1 MSGFF
6 DAMALL
12 TRVPTRGGAHTERA
26 VPWLP
31 VVGAFIGAIVGG
43 IYAATRG
50 AVGATA
56 AAALAVG
63 AGILITGAL
72 HEDGLADTADAFGA
86 GVSRERTLEIL
97 KDPRHGTYGTVALVL
112 SVLVRVAAVSALT
125 GVAALAALP
134 AAHAVSRAS
143 AAWMLGRWRAA
154 TPDGLGATYA
164 APVTSSQAGVA
175 VAIGA
180 IAAVGLLGPWGLG
193 AIALAVVPAW
203 GMGRLAASKIGGIV
217 GDVLGAAQ
225 QLCEIGVL
233 LLTVAAGAAVPW
245 WRG

>member
-31 VVGAFIGAIVGG
+31 VVGACIGAVVAG
-43 IYAATRG
+43 IYALTRG
-50 AVGATA
+50 AVGSTA
-56 AAALAVG
+56 AATIAVG
-63 AGILITGAL
+63 AGILITGAF
-72 HEDGLADTADAFGA
+72 HEDGLADTADAVGA

-97 KDPRHGTYGTVALVL
+97 KDPRHGTYGIVALVL

-143 AAWMLGRWRAA
+143 AAWMLGRWPAA

-164 APVTSSQAGVA
+164 APVTPSQAWVA
-175 VAIGA
+175 VGIGA
-180 IAAVGLLGPWGLG
+180 IAAAGLLGLWGAA
-193 AIALAVVPAW
+193 AIALAALAGW
-203 GMGRLAASKIGGIV
+203 GMGRLAVSKIGGIV

-233 LLTVAAGAAVPW
+233 LLAVAAGTAVPW